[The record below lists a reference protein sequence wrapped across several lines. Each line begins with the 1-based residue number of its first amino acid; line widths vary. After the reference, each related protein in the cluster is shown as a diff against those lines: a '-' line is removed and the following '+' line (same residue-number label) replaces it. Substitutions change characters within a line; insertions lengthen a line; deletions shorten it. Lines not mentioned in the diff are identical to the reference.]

1 MPDAG
6 AERGGAESAG
16 TGKSRA
22 ESATASSD
30 RARSGE
36 RGALRLVLADDHALV
51 LDGLR
56 MMANGERDL
65 HVVATATDGERA
77 LEAVRRFHPDVAVLD
92 VQMPV
97 MNGLE
102 CLRRIRA
109 EMPATRVLILSAF
122 ADPASLRAAVELG
135 ADGYSLKTDPPQAT
149 MRAIREVAAGRLVFP
164 ASVRR
169 WLTGPRGADPTAL
182 TAREE
187 AVLQLVA
194 EGRTNAQIAEA
205 VCLSENTVKF
215 HLRNLFAKLGV
226 TNRTEAAAKLRQ
238 RL

>member
-6 AERGGAESAG
+6 AEKTEP
-16 TGKSRA
+16 TV
-22 ESATASSD
+22 
-30 RARSGE
+30 
-36 RGALRLVLADDHALV
+36 LRLVLADDHALV

-56 MMANGERDL
+56 MMANAERDL

-77 LEAVRRFHPDVAVLD
+77 LEAVRRFHPDIAVLD
-92 VQMPV
+92 VQMPN
-97 MNGLE
+97 MGGLE
-102 CLRRIRA
+102 CLTMIRA
-109 EMPATRVLILSAF
+109 EVPTTRVLLLSAF
-122 ADPASLRAAVELG
+122 ADPASLRAAVERG
-135 ADGYSLKTDPPQAT
+135 ADGYALKTDPPQAT
-149 MRAIREVAAGRLVFP
+149 MRAIREVAGGRLVFP

-169 WLTGPRGADPTAL
+169 WLMGPRGADPAAL
-182 TAREE
+182 TQREE

-205 VCLSENTVKF
+205 VFLSENTVKF

-238 RL
+238 RR

>member
-1 MPDAG
+1 MPDAREG
-6 AERGGAESAG
+6 KGGAN
-16 TGKSRA
+16 
-22 ESATASSD
+22 SSD
-30 RARSGE
+30 APASRTGNAE
-36 RGALRLVLADDHALV
+36 PAVLRLVLADDHALV

-56 MMANGERDL
+56 MMVNAERDL

-102 CLRRIRA
+102 CLTRIRA
-109 EMPATRVLILSAF
+109 EVPDTRVLLLSAF
-122 ADPASLRAAVELG
+122 ADPAPLRAAVERG
-135 ADGYSLKTDPPQAT
+135 ADGYALKTDPPQAT
-149 MRAIREVAAGRLVFP
+149 MRAIREVAGGRLVFP
-164 ASVRR
+164 AAARR
-169 WLTGPRGADPTAL
+169 WIMGERRADPTEL
-182 TAREE
+182 TQREE
-187 AVLQLVA
+187 TVLQLVA

-226 TNRTEAAAKLRQ
+226 TNRTEAAAKLR
-238 RL
+238 RTYPNG